1 MYECYSLRMN
11 KNLIFNFLMGC
22 YVIFSNY
29 VLVSDIDYRCREF
42 IFFIDYSMCDILVDK
57 NI

>member
-1 MYECYSLRMN
+1 MN
-11 KNLIFNFLMGC
+11 KNLILNFLMGC